1 MTASIVFD
9 GCRNVKIGSLNAS
22 NGGAVSITCSSD
34 IDIGN
39 LELYRNDG
47 MLIDSSE
54 RISIEKGRHVDV
66 EKPFTIKKSKK
77 VKIKKNTATNS
88 TSRKG
93 RALIQKQNQGFMP
106 RQKILSNL
114 IRAILYGY

>member
-1 MTASIVFD
+1 MTASIVLD
-9 GCRNVKIGSLNAS
+9 GCRNVKIGNLNAS
-22 NGGAVSITCSSD
+22 NGGRVSITGSSD
-34 IDIGN
+34 IDIGH
-39 LELYRNDG
+39 LGLYRNEG

-54 RISIEKGRHVDV
+54 RITIEKGRHVDV

-77 VKIKKNTATNS
+77 VKIKKNKATNS

-93 RALIQKQNQGFMP
+93 RALTQKPNQCFMP
-106 RQKILSNL
+106 RQKILTNL

>member
-1 MTASIVFD
+1 MTPSIVFE
-9 GCRNVKIGSLNAS
+9 GCRNVKIGNLSAS
-22 NGGAVSITCSSD
+22 NGGGISITNSID

-39 LELYRNDG
+39 LESRRTSG

-93 RALIQKQNQGFMP
+93 RAFIQKPNQGFMP
-106 RQKILSNL
+106 RQKILSYL
-114 IRAILYGY
+114 IRVILNGY